1 MILVNHLVVV
11 TQEQWNLLALGA
23 EPTPTGNFMHDEAWM
38 HLTSLPVLIAP
49 DDGTPIDCGD
59 GWLAVARWDTIYAWN
74 DALLKE
80 ELGRAVRESSH
91 ALYPEPDPPMGLFQ
105 QRSLGHWDY
114 PLVEPR
120 PKYTFGDFGGI
131 A

>member
-1 MILVNHLVVV
+1 MPLLVNGNVVV
-11 TQEQWNLLALGA
+11 TTTELPMLQEYAQPPEVSN
-23 EPTPTGNFMHDEAWM
+23 NFGGMIVG
-38 HLTSLPVLIAP
+38 LPVLVVTEGEGP
-49 DDGTPIDCGD
+49 VDCGD

-80 ELGRAVRESSH
+80 ELDRAVRESSH

-114 PLVEPR
+114 PLMEPR